1 MDMCKKKIPDEVGE
15 NKLESK
21 KNKKLAVK
29 RGKILVFFI
38 KKKNEK
44 KNDAADESAYQR
56 GE

>member
-1 MDMCKKKIPDEVGE
+1 MDMCKKKIPDEVGK

-38 KKKNEK
+38 KKKNKK
-44 KNDAADESAYQR
+44 KNNAAEESAYQR
-56 GE
+56 